1 MGGRMVNHSSG
12 VRAPEGKRGR
22 KEDEYWKALDEF
34 GEEEAIF
41 YLADLWGEST
51 HSVKAFIDRIGDDI
65 WL

>member
-1 MGGRMVNHSSG
+1 MVNQTSG
-12 VRAPEGKRGR
+12 VRAPDVPRSSRQR